1 MTETYWAERRR
12 EMVERQLASRGIGD
26 PRVLAAMAG
35 VPRERFVPEE
45 LRQRSYDDG
54 PLPIAAGQTISQ
66 PYIVAYMTETLALSG
81 GERVLEIGTGSG
93 YQTAVLAA
101 LAREVVSVEIVP
113 ELSRAA
119 GERLRGLG
127 IANVRLVV
135 GNGREGFPAG
145 APYDRLLLTAAPA
158 EFPAELLAQLGPE
171 GIAIAPVGVDRQWL
185 VHYRKRRGEW
195 VCETSLAVAFVPLV

>member
-45 LRQRSYDDG
+45 LRQRSYEDG

-66 PYIVAYMTETLALSG
+66 PYIVAFMTEALALRG
-81 GERVLEIGTGSG
+81 NERVLEIGTGSG

-113 ELSRAA
+113 QLSHAA
-119 GERLRGLG
+119 DERLRGLG

-135 GNGREGFPAG
+135 GDGRQGFPAG
-145 APYDRLLLTAAPA
+145 APYDRLLLTAAPV
-158 EFPAELLAQLGPE
+158 EFPVELLAQLGPE
-171 GIAIAPVGVDRQWL
+171 GVAVAPVGGERQWL
-185 VHYRKRRGEW
+185 VHYRMRRGEW